1 MNTSISLYRIPTYRK
16 PTSHLVVNNYLIVYT
31 PPTIMKS
38 SDIIFEHVWQSSHEA
53 VGSLSTL
60 TTLRARTA
68 TSTSLLSHMPPLLN
82 SRCSSMKNSKPKAES
97 WTRLLGIGMVTLAL
111 GGLSGPLTPRVLL
124 EAKYASMQVIQKLAS
139 QGDALRSYSQ
149 NDTNNTIQPTVF
161 SPLKTPDGASID
173 PVNKEF
179 SLVIPKIGVN
189 AAVIPAVN
197 PTKPG
202 EYLAALQKGIAHS
215 SLSYFPDEDG
225 TVYLFSHSTNYEWFV
240 GDLNAVFYLLKNLE
254 EKDTVVLFYHGTAY
268 TYRITGKQIVNP
280 TAVSYM
286 APQKGARRL
295 ILQTCWPPGST
306 AERLLI
312 FADLVE
318 ESNHKI

>member
-1 MNTSISLYRIPTYRK
+1 
-16 PTSHLVVNNYLIVYT
+16 
-31 PPTIMKS
+31 MKS
-38 SDIIFEHVWQSSHEA
+38 SGVIFEHVFEDIHEA
-53 VGSLSTL
+53 VGDLSTL
-60 TTLRARTA
+60 TTLRART
-68 TSTSLLSHMPPLLN
+68 PQ
-82 SRCSSMKNSKPKAES
+82 RQKPKHAPHTSS
-97 WTRLLGIGMVTLAL
+97 WSRLLGLGMVALAL
-111 GGLSGPLTPRVLL
+111 GGLAGPLTPRVRL
-124 EAKYASMQVIQKLAS
+124 ESRYIFTRLALKGQAFQS
-139 QGDALRSYSQ
+139 S
-149 NDTNNTIQPTVF
+149 TVPAVF
-161 SPLKTPDGASID
+161 DPLKTPDGASID

-189 AAVIPAVN
+189 AAIIPAVN

-202 EYLAALQKGIAHS
+202 EYLTALQKGIAHS

-225 TVYLFSHSTNYEWFV
+225 TVFLFSHSTNYEWFV

-254 EKDTVVLFYHGTAY
+254 EKDTVVLFYQGTSY
-268 TYRITGKQIVNP
+268 TYRITGKQIVKP

-306 AERLLI
+306 TERLLI

-318 ESNHKI
+318 ESNEKI

>member
-1 MNTSISLYRIPTYRK
+1 MNSSGVIFERVGNNTRTNVGDLSSLITLRERAGAIKQAQRTRVAPQRTSHISLLGVG
-16 PTSHLVVNNYLIVYT
+16 LV
-31 PPTIMKS
+31 
-38 SDIIFEHVWQSSHEA
+38 A
-53 VGSLSTL
+53 
-60 TTLRARTA
+60 
-68 TSTSLLSHMPPLLN
+68 
-82 SRCSSMKNSKPKAES
+82 
-97 WTRLLGIGMVTLAL
+97 LAL
-111 GGLSGPLTPRVLL
+111 GGMTGPLTPRIRL
-124 EAKYASMQVIQKLAS
+124 ETKYAYLQAERAWPGFRTSLQMRFSEATSHIA
-139 QGDALRSYSQ
+139 DALQTKQAEPKRVAVSA
-149 NDTNNTIQPTVF
+149 PPAVPAVF
-161 SPLKTPDGASID
+161 DPLKTPDGASID

-215 SLSYFPDEDG
+215 SLSYFPNEDG
-225 TVYLFSHSTNYEWFV
+225 TVFLFSHSTNYDWFV

-254 EKDTVVLFYHGTAY
+254 EKDTVVLFYKGTSY

-286 APQKGARRL
+286 APLAGDRKL

-306 AERLLI
+306 TERLLI

-318 ESNHKI
+318 ESNQKI